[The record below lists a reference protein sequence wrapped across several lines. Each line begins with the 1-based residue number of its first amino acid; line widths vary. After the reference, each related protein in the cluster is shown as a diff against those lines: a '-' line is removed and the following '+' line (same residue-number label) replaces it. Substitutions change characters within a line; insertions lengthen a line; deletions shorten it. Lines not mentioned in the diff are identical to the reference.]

1 MESLNH
7 VLLVGALILLV
18 ALLLGAASS
27 RVGLPFLLVFLVVGM
42 LAGEDGPGGIAFND
56 YELSFLVGNLAL
68 AVILLDGGLRTR
80 FAIFRVGL
88 RPALVLATLGVVLTA
103 ALVAVWAAWLFDL
116 DWRLAALLGAIVGST
131 DAAAVF
137 ALLKTA
143 GVRLGERIAA
153 TLEIES
159 GANDPMAVFLTV
171 GLIGLVLAP
180 AEQPIVHLA
189 FDLAR
194 QAGIGAGA
202 GLAIGY
208 AAGRYLPR
216 TRLGPGLD
224 ALLVCAIGVSVFALT
239 NAVGGSGFL
248 AVYLTGV
255 MIANAAV
262 RTSDNVLRA
271 MDGMAWLAQAGMF
284 LLLGLLVTPH
294 ELTPLLGPALGVA
307 IFLMLVARPAAVWAC
322 LAPFRFP
329 AREVWYIGWMGLRGA
344 VPIVLAIFPL
354 LAGVEGADLLF
365 NVAFVVVLVSLLAQ
379 GTTVSVAARVLG
391 VALPRR
397 GEPLARVQL
406 TGGAGHHELM
416 EFDVE
421 ADSPVCGAPLALI
434 DLPTG
439 ARAVSVMRAGRPLAP
454 DDAGPLAGGDVVA
467 ILASEPVIGRLE
479 EMFLGDAAAATE
491 KRHRSFGEFFID
503 ADAPAAD
510 VLALYGVTLPAYV
523 NVGGTLGELVR
534 SRLLRPPVEGDSVA
548 LAGVVLTVAEMDGA
562 RISRVALRLPRGG
575 PPSGRPR

>member
-1 MESLNH
+1 MDALNH

-42 LAGEDGPGGIAFND
+42 LAGEDGPGGIAFDD
-56 YELSFLVGNLAL
+56 YGLSFLVGNLAL

-88 RPALVLATLGVVLTA
+88 RPALVLATAGVVLTA
-103 ALVAVWAAWLFDL
+103 ALVAACAAWLFDL
-116 DWRLAALLGAIVGST
+116 EWRLAALLGAIVGST

-143 GVRLGERIAA
+143 GVRLGDRIAA

-171 GLIGLVLAP
+171 GLIGLVFAP
-180 AEQPIVHLA
+180 ADEPVAQLA
-189 FDLAR
+189 FGLAT
-194 QAGIGAGA
+194 QFGIGAGVGIA
-202 GLAIGY
+202 FGHV
-208 AAGRYLPR
+208 AGRLLPR
-216 TRLGPGLD
+216 VRVGPGLD
-224 ALLVCAIGVSVFALT
+224 ALLVSAGGVSVFALT
-239 NAVGGSGFL
+239 NTIGGSGFL

-255 MIANAAV
+255 MIANAPV
-262 RTSDNVLRA
+262 RTSDDLLRA
-271 MDGMAWLAQAGMF
+271 MDGMAWLAQSGMF

-294 ELTPLLGPALGVA
+294 ELTPLLVPALGVA
-307 IFLMLVARPAAVWAC
+307 AFLMLVARPAAVWAC

-329 AREVWYIGWMGLRGA
+329 AREIWYVGWIGLRGA

-354 LAGVEGADLLF
+354 LAGVAGAKLLF

-379 GTTVSVAARVLG
+379 GTTVGVAARALG

-421 ADSPVCGAPLALI
+421 ADSPVCGVPLALV
-434 DLPTG
+434 DLPPP
-439 ARAVSVMRAGRPLAP
+439 ARAVSVMRAGQPLAP
-454 DDAGPLAGGDVVA
+454 DDAGPLQARDVVA
-467 ILASEPVIGRLE
+467 ILAAEPAVGRLE
-479 EMFLGDAAAATE
+479 EMFLADAAAATE
-491 KRHRSFGEFFID
+491 RRHRSYGEFFID
-503 ADAPAAD
+503 ADAPAAE
-510 VLALYGVTLPAYV
+510 VLALYGATPPAYV
-523 NVGGTLGELVR
+523 SVAGTLGELVR
-534 SRLLRPPVEGDSVA
+534 SRLLRKPVEGDAVTV
-548 LAGVVLTVAEMDGA
+548 AGVVLTIAEMDGA
-562 RISRVALRLPRGG
+562 RIRRVAIRLPR
-575 PPSGRPR
+575 RRV

>member
-7 VLLVGALILLV
+7 LLLVGALILLV

-103 ALVAVWAAWLFDL
+103 ALVAACAAWLFDL

-143 GVRLGERIAA
+143 GVRLGDRIAA

-239 NAVGGSGFL
+239 NALGGSGFL

-307 IFLMLVARPAAVWAC
+307 AFLMLVARPAAVWAC

-329 AREVWYIGWMGLRGA
+329 AAEVWYIGWMGLRGA

-523 NVGGTLGELVR
+523 NVDGTLGELVR

>member
-56 YELSFLVGNLAL
+56 YHLSFLVGNLAL

-88 RPALVLATLGVVLTA
+88 RPALVLATVGVVLTA
-103 ALVAVWAAWLFDL
+103 SLVAACAAWLFDL

-137 ALLKTA
+137 ALLKSA
-143 GVRLGERIAA
+143 GVRLGDRIAA

-180 AEQPIVHLA
+180 IDEPVAQLA
-189 FDLAR
+189 FELAK
-194 QAGIGAGA
+194 QFGIGAGA
-202 GLAIGY
+202 GIAFGY
-208 AAGRYLPR
+208 AAGRFLPR
-216 TRLGPGLD
+216 VRLGPGLD
-224 ALLVCAIGVSVFALT
+224 ALLICAGGVSVFALT
-239 NAVGGSGFL
+239 NTIGGSGFL
-248 AVYLTGV
+248 AVYLAGV

-262 RTSDNVLRA
+262 RASDDLLRA
-271 MDGMAWLAQAGMF
+271 MDGMAWLAQSGMF

-294 ELTPLLGPALGVA
+294 ELTPVLVPALGVA
-307 IFLMLVARPAAVWAC
+307 AFLMLVARPAAVWAC

-329 AREVWYIGWMGLRGA
+329 AAEVWYIGWMGLRGA

-354 LAGVEGADLLF
+354 LAGVEGAELLF
-365 NVAFVVVLVSLLAQ
+365 NVAFVAVLVSLLGQ
-379 GTTVSVAARVLG
+379 GTTVGVAARALG
-391 VALPRR
+391 VALPPR

-406 TGGAGHHELM
+406 TRGGGRHELM

-434 DLPTG
+434 DLPPG
-439 ARAVSVMRAGRPLAP
+439 ARAVSVMRSGQPLAP

-467 ILASEPVIGRLE
+467 ILASEPVIARLE
-479 EMFLGDAAAATE
+479 EMFLADAAAATE

-523 NVGGTLGELVR
+523 KVDGTLGELVR
-534 SRLLRPPVEGDSVA
+534 SRLLRQPVEGDAVA

-562 RISRVALRLPRGG
+562 RISRVALRLPRAR
-575 PPSGRPR
+575 PPSTCPK